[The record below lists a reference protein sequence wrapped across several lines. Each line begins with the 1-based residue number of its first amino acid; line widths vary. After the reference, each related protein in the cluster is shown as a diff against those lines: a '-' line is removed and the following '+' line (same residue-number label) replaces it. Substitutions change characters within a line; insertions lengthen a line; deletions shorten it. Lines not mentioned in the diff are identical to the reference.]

1 MPTRA
6 RSIVAVLFAVAL
18 TVASCSSATDGQ
30 QGTAQ
35 SPSATTSSTSPEVPV
50 AFTPVLAKVVAAPV
64 PVPATDGKTHLAYEL
79 ELTNTL
85 NQEVTLTSVAV
96 HAGDKTLL
104 TLAGDKLGYWTRVYG
119 TPTPTTKLGPAQGGA
134 VWLDVAL
141 DTSAPLPTDLVHTV
155 SFTVPKPTPPLINAV
170 MDEKVAPVVV
180 LSRKPV
186 VIAPPLDGPG
196 WLDGDG
202 CCDMS
207 AHRTALNPLSGG
219 LWAAERYAIDY
230 LQLQPDGVL
239 FTGDPTKLE
248 SYSYFGTD
256 IHAVAEG
263 PVVAVLDG
271 LPEQIPSKTPTGLP
285 LEQYGGNHI
294 VQDIGDG
301 NYAFYAHLKTGSLK
315 VKVGDR
321 LTTGQVIA
329 ALGNTG
335 NSDAPHL
342 HFHVMSTPDPLRSDG
357 LPFVFKS
364 FRLDSRIASTVDL
377 QKEVTAGKPAPM
389 QPGFTARDET
399 DVMPL
404 DDDVMTYAT
413 K

>member
-1 MPTRA
+1 MPPRTR
-6 RSIVAVLFAVAL
+6 IVAAVLGVL
-18 TVASCSSATDGQ
+18 TLTIAACSPAEHSHDT
-30 QGTAQ
+30 TQ
-35 SPSATTSSTSPEVPV
+35 SPSAAAPSTPLRFLWHSRRSSQRWS
-50 AFTPVLAKVVAAPV
+50 LRPV

-96 HAGDKTLL
+96 HAGDKALL

-155 SFTVPKPTPPLINAV
+155 SFTVPKPTPPLITAV
-170 MDEKVAPVVV
+170 MDEEVAPVVV

-186 VIAPPLDGPG
+186 VIAPPLDGPD
-196 WLDGDG
+196 WLDGGG

-207 AHRTALNPLSGG
+207 AHRNALNPLSRRPVGG
-219 LWAAERYAIDY
+219 RAVRHRLPSTTTRRDDVHRR
-230 LQLQPDGVL
+230 PDQARELLLLRCRHPRGCRR
-239 FTGDPTKLE
+239 TCRGSARRSARAD
-248 SYSYFGTD
+248 
-256 IHAVAEG
+256 
-263 PVVAVLDG
+263 
-271 LPEQIPSKTPTGLP
+271 PSKTPTGLP

-321 LTTGQVIA
+321 LTAGQVIA

-364 FRLDSRIASTVDL
+364 FRARFPDRLDGRPREGGDGGEARADAARIHGSRRNRR
-377 QKEVTAGKPAPM
+377 QPTAGR
-389 QPGFTARDET
+389 RD
-399 DVMPL
+399 DL
-404 DDDVMTYAT
+404 
-413 K
+413 